1 VKLRQWDLPSNY
13 STQSVHH
20 QSFSHRKLQN
30 VILPRDAHSDLSL
43 WHSLT
48 SFDVLQYNNKCY
60 IRGVNGTQ
68 LKEAR
73 LVAACTQQAAAT
85 KLGVTQAYL
94 SMVERGNRPVSTEL
108 ASKAV
113 QLFEVP
119 ATALPLDDF
128 QSGSRDGSFFAS
140 ALGALGYSGFSHLRG
155 AARTNPTALLMDA
168 LDCDNLDSRVT
179 EGLPWIPVAYP
190 ELDWDWLTRNARL
203 HDRQN
208 RLAFIVTLASQVA
221 EKKGSAFLANTLS
234 VRVHTLEASRLA
246 AEGTLCR
253 ESMTQ
258 AERKWLRTHRSS
270 TAKHWNLLTDLTVNH
285 LDHALLD
292 HGLQ

>member
-1 VKLRQWDLPSNY
+1 
-13 STQSVHH
+13 
-20 QSFSHRKLQN
+20 
-30 VILPRDAHSDLSL
+30 
-43 WHSLT
+43 
-48 SFDVLQYNNKCY
+48 
-60 IRGVNGTQ
+60 VNGNQ

-73 LVAACTQQAAAT
+73 LVAACTQQEAAT

-94 SMVERGNRPVSTEL
+94 SMMERGSRPVSTEL

-119 ATALPLDDF
+119 ATALPLYDF
-128 QSGSRDGSFFAS
+128 QSGSRDGSFFAL

-155 AARTNPTALLMDA
+155 AARTNPAALLMGA
-168 LDCDNLDSRVT
+168 LDCDDLDPRVT
-179 EGLPWIPVAYP
+179 EGLAWIPVAYP

-203 HDRQN
+203 RDRQN
-208 RLAFIVTLASQVA
+208 RLAFVVTLASEVA
-221 EKKGSAFLANTLS
+221 EKKGSVLLANTLS
-234 VRVHTLEASRLA
+234 DRVHTLEASRLA

-258 AERKWLRTHRSS
+258 TERKWLRTHRSS
-270 TAKHWNLLTDLTVNH
+270 TAKHWNLLTDLTLNH

-292 HGLQ
+292 YGLQ